1 VSVRMEWMG
10 VGLHRLGRHGCGC
23 VVVVWVDV
31 VGEGGE
37 AVVGRVDG
45 VWWKSRGVCRD
56 RKCWEGHGVG
66 EWQRILV
73 GTLLS
78 LEAAFRKQLEG
89 ATRRTTYQIRATM
102 NGARGSASS
111 KGNPPMM
118 MELMVLDSVT
128 VLAMFR
134 RC

>member
-1 VSVRMEWMG
+1 M
-10 VGLHRLGRHGCGC
+10 
-23 VVVVWVDV
+23 
-31 VGEGGE
+31 
-37 AVVGRVDG
+37 
-45 VWWKSRGVCRD
+45 
-56 RKCWEGHGVG
+56 G

-128 VLAMFR
+128 VLAMLDDVDGIVYNPHPPYESPQSF
-134 RC
+134 

>member
-1 VSVRMEWMG
+1 
-10 VGLHRLGRHGCGC
+10 
-23 VVVVWVDV
+23 
-31 VGEGGE
+31 
-37 AVVGRVDG
+37 
-45 VWWKSRGVCRD
+45 
-56 RKCWEGHGVG
+56 
-66 EWQRILV
+66 
-73 GTLLS
+73 
-78 LEAAFRKQLEG
+78 
-89 ATRRTTYQIRATM
+89 M